1 MISATDVYS
10 KAAEF
15 YAWLG
20 EVKGVA
26 REALSRREEKEQFR
40 EFMEDFN
47 TATLPHDKY
56 YDLEAWA
63 RKERE
68 AREGNV
74 DESGMAGMTDE
85 ERLRY
90 QRRRREEE
98 AKKRMEDERLQQM
111 RRALERAKEAGGGG
125 WAEVQKRN
133 EVTAKPTFESIAKQ
147 REKDKKAAED
157 KLKRKW
163 K

>member
-1 MISATDVYS
+1 M
-10 KAAEF
+10 
-15 YAWLG
+15 
-20 EVKGVA
+20 KGVS
-26 REALSRREEKEQFR
+26 RESLGRREER
-40 EFMEDFN
+40 ELFAEYMEDYN
-47 TATLPHDKY
+47 TATLPHERF
-56 YDLEAWA
+56 YDAEAWA

-68 AREGNV
+68 GKEQRPDDLGLV
-74 DESGMAGMTDE
+74 GMSDE

-90 QRRRREEE
+90 LRRKREEE
-98 AKKRMEDERLQQM
+98 GRKAQEDARLQEM
-111 RRALERAKEAGGGG
+111 KRALEVAKERGGGG
-125 WAEVQKRN
+125 WEEVQRRN